1 MDEQKLLLFFSVAAL
16 AATLGLYFF
25 KAFKQVRYK
34 GDERWRLI
42 QLKANNAANL
52 ANWVL
57 IVILFVMQ
65 ITVDLTDTVPLQR
78 MVTCGL
84 LYIGARNLIELCA
97 TFIYDKTL

>member
-1 MDEQKLLLFFSVAAL
+1 MDEQKVLLILMILAVAV
-16 AATLGLYFF
+16 TLGLYFF

>member
-1 MDEQKLLLFFSVAAL
+1 MDEQKVLLILMILAVAV
-16 AATLGLYFF
+16 TLGLYFF

-65 ITVDLTDTVPLQR
+65 ITVDLTDAVPLQR